1 MSRRLYRETALVI
14 RRALDESY
22 DAAHEAP
29 VSDVAKG
36 FADAFRNDNPNF
48 TYCRWFDA
56 CSLDPWGA
64 ILPNPVHPES
74 ENG

>member
-22 DAAHEAP
+22 DAAHEAA

-36 FADAFRNDNPNF
+36 LAD
-48 TYCRWFDA
+48 
-56 CSLDPWGA
+56 
-64 ILPNPVHPES
+64 PVHPES